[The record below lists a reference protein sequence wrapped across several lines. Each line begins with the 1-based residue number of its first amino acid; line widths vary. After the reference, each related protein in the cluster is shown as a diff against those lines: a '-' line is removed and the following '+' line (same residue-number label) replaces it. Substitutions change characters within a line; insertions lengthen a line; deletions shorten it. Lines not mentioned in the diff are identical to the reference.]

1 MKKSPSLHIGSV
13 IMPTIVIVTSKTTMR
28 KEVDRELSMVE
39 SRNLVQLENEI
50 EMIVTRKSSSKT
62 KDRKI
67 EKMTMD
73 HVVKEEPMRRTNL
86 ET

>member
-1 MKKSPSLHIGSV
+1 
-13 IMPTIVIVTSKTTMR
+13 MR

-39 SRNLVQLENEI
+39 SRNLVLLENEI
-50 EMIVTRKSSSKT
+50 EMIATRKSSLKT

-86 ET
+86 ETWKNKKFVNII

>member
-1 MKKSPSLHIGSV
+1 ML
-13 IMPTIVIVTSKTTMR
+13 TIVIVTSKTTMR
-28 KEVDRELSMVE
+28 KKVDRELSMVE
-39 SRNLVQLENEI
+39 SRNLVPLENEI
-50 EMIVTRKSSSKT
+50 EMIETRKSSSKI

>member
-1 MKKSPSLHIGSV
+1 
-13 IMPTIVIVTSKTTMR
+13 MPTIVIVTSKTTMR